1 MVLTV
6 VGMPRPVRSHP
17 ESPVRRI
24 QKRSIAGAVDTGPQT
39 TAAGRNRQRV
49 HGPAARCCRTQA
61 ENQPLLDDGG
71 QRSAFPGGLR
81 TSLGEQLVTDL
92 NCCLHLN
99 YRTTHSTEDYAVSLP
114 GRVPPDGVSA
124 ARRHD
129 PADGPRV
136 PLETWRQGAR
146 RAPRAGLRRGWLH
159 RRWKAAGLYR
169 RFMATPL
176 SSYSTSGPAARA
188 RRGPSARDRRPPRV
202 RGPRRRRPRA
212 RRGREVLPGTA
223 AHR

>member
-1 MVLTV
+1 
-6 VGMPRPVRSHP
+6 MPRPVRSHP

-24 QKRSIAGAVDTGPQT
+24 QKRSIAGAVDAGPQT
-39 TAAGRNRQRV
+39 TATGRNRQRV
-49 HGPAARCCRTQA
+49 HGPATRCCRTQA
-61 ENQPLLDDGG
+61 ENQSLLDHGG

-81 TSLGEQLVTDL
+81 SSLGEQLVTDV
-92 NCCLHLN
+92 NCCLHFN

-114 GRVPPDGVSA
+114 GPVTAGRRFCC

-129 PADGPRV
+129 PADGLRV

-146 RAPRAGLRRGWLH
+146 RAPRAGLRRGCLH

-169 RFMATPL
+169 RFMVTPL
-176 SSYSTSGPAARA
+176 SSCSTSGPAALA
-188 RRGPSARDRRPPRV
+188 TRGPSARDRRPPRV

-212 RRGREVLPGTA
+212 RRGREVLPGPA
-223 AHR
+223 AHQ